1 MSQMVPIILITFVIF
16 LIMNVPIAVSLGFSA
31 LISILAVGKLPP
43 SLVPQL
49 VYAASD
55 SYSLIAIPFFMLAGS
70 LMETGGLSKRL
81 IDFADEVVGSYS
93 GGLGVVAIITS
104 MFFAAISGSG
114 PATVAALGGILIP
127 AMIEAGYDKRYAA
140 ALMATA
146 GSIGII
152 IPPSIP
158 MIVYAVQAEVSVG
171 NMFMGGFL
179 PGILFGL
186 ILIALNYFI
195 SKKHGYR
202 GVQKKRNLKTIWK
215 AFKSAFFAILMPVII
230 LGGIYGGIFTP
241 TEAAGVSVVYGFV
254 VGTFFYKELKIKE
267 IPKMLT
273 KAGIGSATVLFIIM
287 GASAFSYVVVS
298 QGVPAALAGW
308 VASATSNKIIILL
321 LINILLLIAGCFLD
335 ASSAIIV
342 LVPLLLPI
350 TNSVGVNPLHF
361 GIIMVVNLAIGL
373 ITPPVGLD
381 LFVGCNIAKINISDI
396 VKALLPLLAATLIAL
411 MLITYI
417 PDISLI
423 LPRLFGASG
432 V

>member
-1 MSQMVPIILITFVIF
+1 
-16 LIMNVPIAVSLGFSA
+16 
-31 LISILAVGKLPP
+31 
-43 SLVPQL
+43 
-49 VYAASD
+49 
-55 SYSLIAIPFFMLAGS
+55 
-70 LMETGGLSKRL
+70 
-81 IDFADEVVGSYS
+81 
-93 GGLGVVAIITS
+93 
-104 MFFAAISGSG
+104 
-114 PATVAALGGILIP
+114 
-127 AMIEAGYDKRYAA
+127 
-140 ALMATA
+140 
-146 GSIGII
+146 
-152 IPPSIP
+152 
-158 MIVYAVQAEVSVG
+158 
-171 NMFMGGFL
+171 
-179 PGILFGL
+179 
-186 ILIALNYFI
+186 
-195 SKKHGYR
+195 
-202 GVQKKRNLKTIWK
+202 
-215 AFKSAFFAILMPVII
+215 MPVII

-254 VGTFFYKELKIKE
+254 VGMFFYKELKIKE

>member
-1 MSQMVPIILITFVIF
+1 MVSILAVTFIIF
-16 LIMNVPIAVSLGFSA
+16 LFTNVPIAVSLGFSA
-31 LISILAVGKLPP
+31 LIAIMAVGKLPA

-49 VYAASD
+49 LYAATD

-81 IDFADEVVGSYS
+81 IDFANECVGSRA

-127 AMIEAGYDKRYAA
+127 AMVEANYDKNYSA

-146 GSIGII
+146 GAIGII

-171 NMFMGGFL
+171 NMFMGGII
-179 PGILFGL
+179 PGILFGVLL
-186 ILIALNYFI
+186 IVLNFIIA
-195 SKKHGYR
+195 KKHGY
-202 GVQKKRNLKTIWK
+202 GGSKAKATAKEKWI
-215 AFKSAFFAILMPVII
+215 AFKNAFFALLMPVII

-241 TEAAGVSVVYGFV
+241 TEAAGVSVIYGFV
-254 VGTFFYKELKIKE
+254 VGTCIYKELKFKD
-267 IPKMLT
+267 IPKMLV
-273 KAGIGSATVLFIIM
+273 KAAIGSATVLFIIM
-287 GASAFSYVVVS
+287 GASAFSYVIVS
-298 QGVPAALAGW
+298 QGVPAKIVAW
-308 VASATSNKIIILL
+308 VMAATSSKFIILL
-321 LINILLLIAGCFLD
+321 MINILLLIAGCFLD

-342 LVPLLLPI
+342 LVPLLLPLAV
-350 TNSVGVNPLHF
+350 SVGVNPLHF

-381 LFVGCNIAKINISDI
+381 LFVACNIAKINVSDI
-396 VKALLPLLAATLIAL
+396 VKGLWALLITTLIAL
-411 MLITYI
+411 LLITYI
-417 PDISLI
+417 PEITLI
-423 LPRLFGASG
+423 LPRLLGARG